1 MKKAVF
7 ISAFFAL
14 FVLPVQ
20 VTAGSVYDSESG
32 LNFQEPPPSPPID
45 PDPPPPP
52 PPDPFDK

>member
-52 PPDPFDK
+52 DPFDK